1 MTIDPI
7 IVRTHHAADGAQ
19 FNALVVTVDGA
30 GHVTVKPH
38 SDGYMDPGIA
48 GTVLASNDVNSALLN
63 NGKADALIAFKTS
76 DGAVY
81 TVYDTGLVEL
91 SAKAPVNLSAAS
103 VQPAQTSTPA
113 STPPVAPKR
122 GLPGD
127 AMDTGQDGGLNGAET
142 LPRNVRE
149 GIDN

>member
-7 IVRTHHAADGAQ
+7 IVRTHHACDGAQ
-19 FNALVVTVDGA
+19 FNAVAVTVDDA

-38 SDGYMDPGIA
+38 SDGYMDAGTA
-48 GTVLASNDVNSALLN
+48 GTVLASTDVSPAVLN
-63 NGKADALIAFKTS
+63 NGKADVLIAFKTS

-91 SAKAPVNLSAAS
+91 SAKAPVALSGAG
-103 VQPAQTSTPA
+103 VLPPQTSAPA
-113 STPPVAPKR
+113 STPAVQHKR

-127 AMDTGQDGGLNGAET
+127 AMDTGHDGGLNGAET
-142 LPRNVRE
+142 LPRNVHE